1 MAITYR
7 LAGVYETRK
16 FGCEMSRS
24 VQEFRSERLLLR
36 RWREEDLAPFA
47 AMNADPLTMRFM
59 PGVMTLEE
67 TRAQIGRFEEHHRL
81 HGFGVWAAEAPGV
94 APLIGYVGLQRVPFD
109 APFTPAVEIGWRL
122 APAYWG
128 QGYATEGAKAA
139 LRTGFED
146 LNLDQIVS
154 FTVAAN
160 KPSWSV
166 MERLGMTRDPTED
179 FDHPR
184 LPVGHALRR
193 HILYRLTKAQGRCVG

>member
-1 MAITYR
+1 MIAT
-7 LAGVYETRK
+7 
-16 FGCEMSRS
+16 
-24 VQEFRSERLLLR
+24 ERLILR
-36 RWREEDLAPFA
+36 RWREADLAPFA

-59 PGVMTLEE
+59 PGVMTAAESEAL
-67 TRAQIGRFEEHHRL
+67 IGRFEEHHRL
-81 HGFGVWAAEAPGV
+81 HGFGVWAVEVPGV
-94 APLIGYVGLQRVPFD
+94 APLAGFIGLQRVGFE

-122 APAYWG
+122 APAFWG
-128 QGYATEGAKAA
+128 EGYATEGAKAA
-139 LRTGFED
+139 LRIGFED

-166 MERLGMTRDPTED
+166 MERLGMTRDLSGD

-193 HILYRLTKAQGRCVG
+193 HVLYRMGRDAWRSRRLAPG